1 MTTTPTPPE
10 ISFDL
15 SLFGEIDTHLFREGN
30 HFRLYEKC
38 GAQVVDDGERKG
50 VYFCVWAPNAN
61 RVEVVGDFNHWDG
74 SRHQLGA
81 RWDGSGLWEGFV
93 PGLVPGTT
101 YKYRI
106 HSNHFGQV
114 LEKADPFAFQSEVPP
129 KSASVISNLDYDW
142 GDGDWM
148 ANRHERNALNAAW
161 SVYEVHLGS
170 WRHRVNED
178 GSHESLSYRE
188 LAPQLAEYV
197 KDLGYTHVEF
207 LPVMEHPFYGSWGY
221 QITGYFAPTSRF
233 GTPQDFMYLIDYL
246 HQEGIGVI
254 LDWVPSHFASDGHGL
269 SRFDGTALFEH
280 EDRRKGYHP
289 DWGSYI
295 FNYGRNEVRSFLI
308 SNACYWL
315 DKFHVDGLRIDAVA
329 SMLYLDYS
337 RKEGEWIPNEHG
349 GKENLEA
356 ISFLRRM
363 NEVVYE
369 QFPDVQTIA
378 EESTSFP
385 MVSKPLYVGGLGF
398 GFKWNMG
405 WMHDT
410 LYFIS
415 REPIFR
421 KYHHHSLTFSM
432 LYAFT
437 ENFMLPFSHDE
448 VVHGKGS
455 MIGKVP
461 GDDWQKFA
469 NLRLLYGYMFA
480 HPGQKLMFMGG
491 EFGQWREWNHDASL
505 DWHLIG
511 WNHHGALRNWV
522 RDLNNRF
529 RTEKALHDN
538 NFSPEGFY
546 WVDFKD
552 WEQSIVS
559 FVRRSA
565 DGRESILCV
574 LNFTPVPRDNYRVG
588 VPEGGFWE
596 EILNSDAADFGGSGL
611 GNYGGLEAVPFA
623 CHEQP
628 ASICV
633 TVPPLSMVAFKKVH
647 AG

>member
-1 MTTTPTPPE
+1 MTTQPATPE
-10 ISFDL
+10 ITYDV
-15 SLFGEIDTHLFREGN
+15 SLFGEMDTHLFREGN
-30 HFRLYEKC
+30 HFRLHEKC
-38 GAQVVDDGERKG
+38 GAQVVDDGTHQG

-61 RVEVVGDFNHWDG
+61 RVEVVGDFNQWDG

-93 PGLVPGTT
+93 PDLKPGTT

-114 LEKADPFAFQSEVPP
+114 LEKADPFAFSSEVPP
-129 KSASVISNLDYDW
+129 KSASVIESLDYKW
-142 GDGDWM
+142 GDKDWM
-148 ANRHERNALNAAW
+148 ANRHQNNALDAPW

-170 WRHRVNED
+170 WRHKVNED

-188 LAPQLAEYV
+188 LAPELAAYV

-221 QITGYFAPTSRF
+221 QITGYFSPSSRF
-233 GTPQDFMYLIDYL
+233 GTPQDFMYLVDYL

-269 SRFDGTALFEH
+269 SRFDGTALYEH

-315 DKFHVDGLRIDAVA
+315 EKFHIDGLRIDAVA

-337 RKEGEWIPNEHG
+337 RKDGEWIPNEHG

-369 QFPDVQTIA
+369 QFPDTQTIA

-398 GFKWNMG
+398 GYKWNMG
-405 WMHDT
+405 WMHDS
-410 LYFIS
+410 LDFMHL
-415 REPIFR
+415 EPIFR

-455 MIGKVP
+455 MMGKMP

-469 NLRLLYGYMFA
+469 NLRCLYGYMFA

-511 WNHHGALRNWV
+511 WNNHGALKNWV

-529 RTEKALHDN
+529 KTEKALQN
-538 NFSPEGFY
+538 NFNPDGFY

-552 WEQSIVS
+552 WEQSIIS

-565 DGRESILCV
+565 DGSESILCI
-574 LNFTPVPRDNYRVG
+574 LNFTPVPRENYRVG
-588 VPEGGFWE
+588 VPEGGYWE
-596 EILNSDAADFGGSGL
+596 EILNSDSEDFGGSGM
-611 GNYGGLEAVPFA
+611 GNFGGVDAVPFPA
-623 CHEQP
+623 HEQP

-633 TVPPLSMVAFKKVH
+633 SVPPLSLVAFKKRH
-647 AG
+647 GD